1 MSDPR
6 TAAIGTTRPLPP
18 EMTDADYRLMVESV
32 RDYAIFMLDPD
43 GCIRSW
49 NAGAQ
54 RLKGYEP
61 ADVTGRHF
69 RLFYPPEQMTSGVP
83 ERMLHEALTHGRV
96 EDEGWRLRKDGTRF
110 WASVVV
116 TALFDEKGVH
126 RGFTKVTRDVT
137 ERREHEELLR
147 QSEERFRLMVE
158 GVRDYAIFMLD
169 TQGRIA
175 SWNLGAQ
182 INKGYTAEEILGR
195 HFSIFYPQEQLDRG
209 WPEYE
214 LEMALR
220 DGRFEDEGWRLRKDG
235 SRFWAHVVITPLY
248 DGQGDHYGYAKVT
261 RDMSSQRRIDT
272 LEQQERHLHQF
283 LAMLGHELRNPLAPI
298 ANAVAIMNMGEPP
311 NEAMRQTREILGRQ
325 VTHLCRLVDDLLD
338 VGRIVSGKVRLERG
352 PVKLQDVA
360 AAAVEAVTPEI
371 DRLRHTLRQ
380 DIATE
385 PLWVSGDRVR
395 LGQVLSNLLQNA
407 AKFTPDGGQVRLI
420 LRRRD
425 DDAELVVCDNGPG
438 IPREKLRHVFKL
450 FAQGEEDHASRQ
462 HGGLGIGLSL
472 VYQMVQQ
479 HGGDVS
485 AFSSG
490 EPGKGAEFV
499 VTLPLID
506 PP

>member
-1 MSDPR
+1 M
-6 TAAIGTTRPLPP
+6 GH
-18 EMTDADYRLMVESV
+18 
-32 RDYAIFMLDPD
+32 
-43 GCIRSW
+43 
-49 NAGAQ
+49 
-54 RLKGYEP
+54 LK
-61 ADVTGRHF
+61 
-69 RLFYPPEQMTSGVP
+69 
-83 ERMLHEALTHGRV
+83 
-96 EDEGWRLRKDGTRF
+96 
-110 WASVVV
+110 
-116 TALFDEKGVH
+116 
-126 RGFTKVTRDVT
+126 
-137 ERREHEELLR
+137 
-147 QSEERFRLMVE
+147 
-158 GVRDYAIFMLD
+158 
-169 TQGRIA
+169 
-175 SWNLGAQ
+175 
-182 INKGYTAEEILGR
+182 
-195 HFSIFYPQEQLDRG
+195 
-209 WPEYE
+209 
-214 LEMALR
+214 
-220 DGRFEDEGWRLRKDG
+220 
-235 SRFWAHVVITPLY
+235 
-248 DGQGDHYGYAKVT
+248 
-261 RDMSSQRRIDT
+261 
-272 LEQQERHLHQF
+272 
-283 LAMLGHELRNPLAPI
+283 
-298 ANAVAIMNMGEPP
+298 
-311 NEAMRQTREILGRQ
+311 
-325 VTHLCRLVDDLLD
+325 RLVDDLLD

>member
-1 MSDPR
+1 MS
-6 TAAIGTTRPLPP
+6 AIREPP
-18 EMTDADYRLMVESV
+18 PPVQPVTDADFRRMVDAVGDYAIFMLDAHGRVASWNRGAQLAKGYTAGEIIGRHFSVFYPQDRIDENWPEQELALAREHGRIEDEGWRIRKDGSRFWASVIITALYREDGSLRGYAKVTRDLTERRRHEELLRQSDERFRLMVESV
-32 RDYAIFMLDPD
+32 RDYAIFMLDP
-43 GCIRSW
+43 
-49 NAGAQ
+49 AGN
-54 RLKGYEP
+54 
-61 ADVTGRHF
+61 
-69 RLFYPPEQMTSGVP
+69 
-83 ERMLHEALTHGRV
+83 
-96 EDEGWRLRKDGTRF
+96 
-110 WASVVV
+110 
-116 TALFDEKGVH
+116 
-126 RGFTKVTRDVT
+126 
-137 ERREHEELLR
+137 
-147 QSEERFRLMVE
+147 
-158 GVRDYAIFMLD
+158 
-169 TQGRIA
+169 IA
-175 SWNLGAQ
+175 TWNLGAQ
-182 INKGYTAEEILGR
+182 LNKGYTTEEILGQ
-195 HFSIFYPQEQLDRG
+195 HFSVFYTPEDIARD
-209 WPEYE
+209 WPARE
-214 LEMALR
+214 LELALR
-220 DGRFEDEGWRLRKDG
+220 DGRFEDEGWRVRKDG
-235 SRFWAHVVITPLY
+235 SRFWANVVITALHDS
-248 DGQGDHYGYAKVT
+248 DGGHRGFAKVT
-261 RDMSSQRRIDT
+261 RDLTQQRRIDA
-272 LEQQERHLHQF
+272 LEDEGRQLTRF
-283 LAMLGHELRNPLAPI
+283 LAVLGHELRNPLSSI
-298 ANAVAIMNMGEPP
+298 ANVVSVMELEESSNPRIARVRG
-311 NEAMRQTREILGRQ
+311 ILQRQ
-325 VTHLCRLVDDLLD
+325 VGHLKRLVDDLLD

>member
-1 MSDPR
+1 MHPVSS
-6 TAAIGTTRPLPP
+6 ALRPVQAV
-18 EMTDADYRLMVESV
+18 TDADFHRMVDAVRDYAIFMLDANGRIVSWNQGAELNKGYRAEEIIGRHFSVFYPQDRIDENWPEQELALAREHGRIEDEGWRIRKDGSRFWASVIITALYRGDGSLRGYAKVTRDLTERRRHEELLRQSDERFRLMVESV
-32 RDYAIFMLDPD
+32 RDYAIFMLDP
-43 GCIRSW
+43 
-49 NAGAQ
+49 AGN
-54 RLKGYEP
+54 
-61 ADVTGRHF
+61 
-69 RLFYPPEQMTSGVP
+69 
-83 ERMLHEALTHGRV
+83 
-96 EDEGWRLRKDGTRF
+96 
-110 WASVVV
+110 
-116 TALFDEKGVH
+116 
-126 RGFTKVTRDVT
+126 
-137 ERREHEELLR
+137 
-147 QSEERFRLMVE
+147 
-158 GVRDYAIFMLD
+158 
-169 TQGRIA
+169 IA
-175 SWNLGAQ
+175 TWNLGAQ
-182 INKGYTAEEILGR
+182 LNKGYTTEEILGQ
-195 HFSIFYPQEQLDRG
+195 HFSVFYTPEDIARD
-209 WPEYE
+209 WPARE
-214 LEMALR
+214 LELALR
-220 DGRFEDEGWRLRKDG
+220 DGRFEDEGWRVRKDG
-235 SRFWAHVVITPLY
+235 SRFWANVVITALHDS
-248 DGQGDHYGYAKVT
+248 DGGHRGFAKVT
-261 RDMSSQRRIDT
+261 RDLTQQRRIDA
-272 LEQQERHLHQF
+272 LEDEGRQLTRF
-283 LAMLGHELRNPLAPI
+283 LAVLGHELRNPLSSI
-298 ANAVAIMNMGEPP
+298 ANVVSVMELEESSNPRIARVRG
-311 NEAMRQTREILGRQ
+311 ILQRQ
-325 VTHLCRLVDDLLD
+325 VGHLKRLVDDLLD

>member
-1 MSDPR
+1 MHPVSS
-6 TAAIGTTRPLPP
+6 ALPP
-18 EMTDADYRLMVESV
+18 VQAVTDADFHRMVDAVRDYAIFMLDANGRIVSWNQGAELNKGYRAEEIIGRHFSVFYPQDRIDENWPEQELALAREHGRIEDEGWRIRKDGSRFWASVIITALYRGDGSLRGYAKVTRDLTERRRHEELLRQSDERFRLMVESV
-32 RDYAIFMLDPD
+32 RDYAIFMLDP
-43 GCIRSW
+43 
-49 NAGAQ
+49 AGN
-54 RLKGYEP
+54 
-61 ADVTGRHF
+61 
-69 RLFYPPEQMTSGVP
+69 
-83 ERMLHEALTHGRV
+83 
-96 EDEGWRLRKDGTRF
+96 
-110 WASVVV
+110 
-116 TALFDEKGVH
+116 
-126 RGFTKVTRDVT
+126 
-137 ERREHEELLR
+137 
-147 QSEERFRLMVE
+147 
-158 GVRDYAIFMLD
+158 
-169 TQGRIA
+169 IA
-175 SWNLGAQ
+175 TWNLGAQ
-182 INKGYTAEEILGR
+182 LNKGYTTEEILGQ
-195 HFSIFYPQEQLDRG
+195 HFSVFYTPEDIARD
-209 WPEYE
+209 WPARE
-214 LEMALR
+214 LELALR
-220 DGRFEDEGWRLRKDG
+220 DGRFEDEGWRVRKDG
-235 SRFWAHVVITPLY
+235 SRFWANVVITALHDS
-248 DGQGDHYGYAKVT
+248 DGGHRGFAKVT
-261 RDMSSQRRIDT
+261 RDLTQQRRIDA
-272 LEQQERHLHQF
+272 LEDEGRQLTRF
-283 LAMLGHELRNPLAPI
+283 LAVLGHELRNPLSSI
-298 ANAVAIMNMGEPP
+298 ANVVSVMELEESSNPRIARVRG
-311 NEAMRQTREILGRQ
+311 ILQRQ
-325 VTHLCRLVDDLLD
+325 VGHLKRLVDDLLD

-407 AKFTPDGGQVRLI
+407 AKVTPDGGQVRLI

>member
-1 MSDPR
+1 MHPVSS
-6 TAAIGTTRPLPP
+6 ALRPVQAV
-18 EMTDADYRLMVESV
+18 TDADFHRMVDAVRDYAIFMLDANGRIVSWNQGAELNKGYRAEEIIGRHFSVFYPQDRIDENWPEQELALAREHGRIEDEGWRIRNDGSRFWASVIITALYREDGSLRGYAKVTRDLTERRRHEELLRQSDERFRLMVESV
-32 RDYAIFMLDPD
+32 RDYAIFMLDP
-43 GCIRSW
+43 
-49 NAGAQ
+49 AGN
-54 RLKGYEP
+54 
-61 ADVTGRHF
+61 
-69 RLFYPPEQMTSGVP
+69 
-83 ERMLHEALTHGRV
+83 
-96 EDEGWRLRKDGTRF
+96 
-110 WASVVV
+110 
-116 TALFDEKGVH
+116 
-126 RGFTKVTRDVT
+126 
-137 ERREHEELLR
+137 
-147 QSEERFRLMVE
+147 
-158 GVRDYAIFMLD
+158 
-169 TQGRIA
+169 IA
-175 SWNLGAQ
+175 TWNLGAQ
-182 INKGYTAEEILGR
+182 LNKGYTTEEILGQ
-195 HFSIFYPQEQLDRG
+195 HFSVFYTPEDIARD
-209 WPEYE
+209 WPARE
-214 LEMALR
+214 LELALR
-220 DGRFEDEGWRLRKDG
+220 DGRFEDEGWRVRKDG
-235 SRFWAHVVITPLY
+235 SRFWANVVITALHDS
-248 DGQGDHYGYAKVT
+248 DGGHRGFAKVT
-261 RDMSSQRRIDT
+261 RDLTQQRRIDA
-272 LEQQERHLHQF
+272 LEDEGRQLTRF
-283 LAMLGHELRNPLAPI
+283 LAVLGHELRNPLSSI
-298 ANAVAIMNMGEPP
+298 ANVVSVMELEESSNPRIARVRG
-311 NEAMRQTREILGRQ
+311 ILQRQ
-325 VTHLCRLVDDLLD
+325 VGHLKRLVDDLLD

>member
-1 MSDPR
+1 MHPVSS
-6 TAAIGTTRPLPP
+6 ALPP
-18 EMTDADYRLMVESV
+18 VQAVTDADFHRMVDAVRDYAIFMLDANGRIVSWNQGAELNKGYRAEEIIGRHFSVFYPQDRIDENWPEQELALAREHGRIEDEGWRIRKDGSRFWASVIITALYREDGSLRGYAKVTRDLTERRRHEELLRQSDERFRLMVESV
-32 RDYAIFMLDPD
+32 RDYAIFMLDP
-43 GCIRSW
+43 
-49 NAGAQ
+49 AGN
-54 RLKGYEP
+54 
-61 ADVTGRHF
+61 
-69 RLFYPPEQMTSGVP
+69 
-83 ERMLHEALTHGRV
+83 
-96 EDEGWRLRKDGTRF
+96 
-110 WASVVV
+110 
-116 TALFDEKGVH
+116 
-126 RGFTKVTRDVT
+126 
-137 ERREHEELLR
+137 
-147 QSEERFRLMVE
+147 
-158 GVRDYAIFMLD
+158 
-169 TQGRIA
+169 IA
-175 SWNLGAQ
+175 TWNLGAQ
-182 INKGYTAEEILGR
+182 LNKGYTTEEILGQ
-195 HFSIFYPQEQLDRG
+195 HFSVFYTPEDIARD
-209 WPEYE
+209 WPARE
-214 LEMALR
+214 LELALR
-220 DGRFEDEGWRLRKDG
+220 DGRFEDEGWRVRKDG
-235 SRFWAHVVITPLY
+235 SRFWANVVITALHDS
-248 DGQGDHYGYAKVT
+248 DGGHRGFAKVT
-261 RDMSSQRRIDT
+261 RDLTQQRRIDA
-272 LEQQERHLHQF
+272 LEDEGRQLTRF
-283 LAMLGHELRNPLAPI
+283 LAVLGHELRNPLSSI
-298 ANAVAIMNMGEPP
+298 ANVVSVMELEESSNPRIARVRG
-311 NEAMRQTREILGRQ
+311 ILQRQ
-325 VTHLCRLVDDLLD
+325 VGHLKRLVDDLLD

-360 AAAVEAVTPEI
+360 AAAVEAVTPAI

>member
-1 MSDPR
+1 MHPVSS
-6 TAAIGTTRPLPP
+6 ALPP
-18 EMTDADYRLMVESV
+18 VQAVTDADFHRMVDAVRDYAIFMLDANGRIVSWNQGAELNKGYRAEEIIGRHFSVFYPQDRIDENWPEQELALAREHGRIEDEGWRIRKDGSRFWASVIITALYREDGSLRGYAKVTRDLTERRRHEELLRQSDERFRLMVESV
-32 RDYAIFMLDPD
+32 RDYAIFMLDP
-43 GCIRSW
+43 
-49 NAGAQ
+49 AGN
-54 RLKGYEP
+54 
-61 ADVTGRHF
+61 
-69 RLFYPPEQMTSGVP
+69 
-83 ERMLHEALTHGRV
+83 
-96 EDEGWRLRKDGTRF
+96 
-110 WASVVV
+110 
-116 TALFDEKGVH
+116 
-126 RGFTKVTRDVT
+126 
-137 ERREHEELLR
+137 
-147 QSEERFRLMVE
+147 
-158 GVRDYAIFMLD
+158 
-169 TQGRIA
+169 IA
-175 SWNLGAQ
+175 TWNLGAQ
-182 INKGYTAEEILGR
+182 LNKGYTTEEILGQ
-195 HFSIFYPQEQLDRG
+195 HFSVFYTPEDIARD
-209 WPEYE
+209 WPARE
-214 LEMALR
+214 LELALR
-220 DGRFEDEGWRLRKDG
+220 DGRFEDEGWRVRKDG
-235 SRFWAHVVITPLY
+235 SRFWANVVITALHDS
-248 DGQGDHYGYAKVT
+248 DGGHRGFAKVT
-261 RDMSSQRRIDT
+261 RDLTQQRRIDA
-272 LEQQERHLHQF
+272 LEDEGRQLTRF
-283 LAMLGHELRNPLAPI
+283 LAVLGHELRNPLSSI
-298 ANAVAIMNMGEPP
+298 ANVVSVMELEESSNPRIARVRG
-311 NEAMRQTREILGRQ
+311 ILQRQ
-325 VTHLCRLVDDLLD
+325 VGHPKRLVDDLLD

>member
-126 RGFTKVTRDVT
+126 RG
-137 ERREHEELLR
+137 
-147 QSEERFRLMVE
+147 
-158 GVRDYAIFMLD
+158 
-169 TQGRIA
+169 
-175 SWNLGAQ
+175 
-182 INKGYTAEEILGR
+182 YT
-195 HFSIFYPQEQLDRG
+195 
-209 WPEYE
+209 
-214 LEMALR
+214 
-220 DGRFEDEGWRLRKDG
+220 
-235 SRFWAHVVITPLY
+235 
-248 DGQGDHYGYAKVT
+248 KVT

-338 VGRIVSGKVRLERG
+338 VGRIVSGKVHLDMQLVALQ
-352 PVKLQDVA
+352 PVVHE
-360 AAAVEAVTPEI
+360 AVEAHAPAIASRV
-371 DRLRHTLRQ
+371 HTLVLEL
-380 DIATE
+380 DDT
-385 PLWVSGDRVR
+385 PVWVSGDRVR
-395 LGQVLSNLLQNA
+395 LVQVLSNLLHNA
-407 AKFTPDGGQVRLI
+407 VKFTPDGGRITVG
-420 LRRRD
+420 LRRTG
-425 DDAELVVCDNGPG
+425 DAVELSVADNGPG
-438 IPREKLRHVFKL
+438 IAPENLQYVFKL
-450 FAQGEEDHASRQ
+450 FAQDEHNPSRV

-472 VYQMVQQ
+472 VHQMVHQ
-479 HGGDVS
+479 HGGS
-485 AFSSG
+485 IGAFSTG
-490 EPGKGAEFV
+490 EPGRGAEFV
-499 VTLPLID
+499 ITLPTV
-506 PP
+506 PPPVDAG

>member
-1 MSDPR
+1 MHPVSS
-6 TAAIGTTRPLPP
+6 ALPP
-18 EMTDADYRLMVESV
+18 VQAVTDADFHRMVDAVRDYAIFMLDANGRIVSWNQGAELNKGYRAEEIIGRHFSVFYPQDRIDENWPEQELALAREHGRIEDEGWRIRKDGSRFWASVIITALYREDGSLRGYAKVTRDLTERRRHEELLRQSDERFRLMVESV
-32 RDYAIFMLDPD
+32 RDYAIFMLDP
-43 GCIRSW
+43 
-49 NAGAQ
+49 AGN
-54 RLKGYEP
+54 
-61 ADVTGRHF
+61 
-69 RLFYPPEQMTSGVP
+69 
-83 ERMLHEALTHGRV
+83 
-96 EDEGWRLRKDGTRF
+96 
-110 WASVVV
+110 
-116 TALFDEKGVH
+116 
-126 RGFTKVTRDVT
+126 
-137 ERREHEELLR
+137 
-147 QSEERFRLMVE
+147 
-158 GVRDYAIFMLD
+158 
-169 TQGRIA
+169 IA
-175 SWNLGAQ
+175 TWNLGAQ
-182 INKGYTAEEILGR
+182 LNKGYTTEEILGQ
-195 HFSIFYPQEQLDRG
+195 HFSVFYTPEDIARD
-209 WPEYE
+209 WPARE
-214 LEMALR
+214 LELALR
-220 DGRFEDEGWRLRKDG
+220 DGRFEDEGWRVRKDG
-235 SRFWAHVVITPLY
+235 SRFWANVVITALHDS
-248 DGQGDHYGYAKVT
+248 DGGHRGFAKVT
-261 RDMSSQRRIDT
+261 RDLTQQRRIDA
-272 LEQQERHLHQF
+272 LEDEGRQLTRF
-283 LAMLGHELRNPLAPI
+283 LAVLGHELRNPLSSI
-298 ANAVAIMNMGEPP
+298 AHVVSVMELEESSNPRIARVRG
-311 NEAMRQTREILGRQ
+311 ILQRQ
-325 VTHLCRLVDDLLD
+325 VGHLKRLVDDLLD

>member
-1 MSDPR
+1 MHPVSS
-6 TAAIGTTRPLPP
+6 ALPP
-18 EMTDADYRLMVESV
+18 VQAVTDADFHRMVDAVRDYAIFMLDANGRIVSWNQGAELNKGYRAEEIIGRHFSVFYPQDRIDENWPEQELALAREHGRIEDEGWRIRKDGSRFWASVIITALYREDGSLRGYAKVTRDLTERRRHEELLRQSDERFRLMVESV
-32 RDYAIFMLDPD
+32 RDYAIFMLDP
-43 GCIRSW
+43 
-49 NAGAQ
+49 AGN
-54 RLKGYEP
+54 
-61 ADVTGRHF
+61 
-69 RLFYPPEQMTSGVP
+69 
-83 ERMLHEALTHGRV
+83 
-96 EDEGWRLRKDGTRF
+96 
-110 WASVVV
+110 
-116 TALFDEKGVH
+116 
-126 RGFTKVTRDVT
+126 
-137 ERREHEELLR
+137 
-147 QSEERFRLMVE
+147 
-158 GVRDYAIFMLD
+158 
-169 TQGRIA
+169 IA
-175 SWNLGAQ
+175 TWNLGAQ
-182 INKGYTAEEILGR
+182 LNKGYTTEEILGQ
-195 HFSIFYPQEQLDRG
+195 HFSVFYTPEDIARD
-209 WPEYE
+209 WPARE
-214 LEMALR
+214 LELALR
-220 DGRFEDEGWRLRKDG
+220 DGRFEDEGWRVRKDG
-235 SRFWAHVVITPLY
+235 SRFWANVVITALHDS
-248 DGQGDHYGYAKVT
+248 DGGHRGFAKVT
-261 RDMSSQRRIDT
+261 RDLTQQRRIDA
-272 LEQQERHLHQF
+272 LEDEGRQLTRF
-283 LAMLGHELRNPLAPI
+283 LAVLGHELRNPLSSI
-298 ANAVAIMNMGEPP
+298 ANVVSVMELEESSNPRIARVRG
-311 NEAMRQTREILGRQ
+311 ILQRQ
-325 VTHLCRLVDDLLD
+325 VGHLKRLVDDLLD

>member
-1 MSDPR
+1 MHPVSS
-6 TAAIGTTRPLPP
+6 ALPP
-18 EMTDADYRLMVESV
+18 VQAVTDADFHRMVDAVRDYAIFMLDANGRIVSWNQGAELNKGYRAEEIIGRHFSVFYPQDRIDENWPEQELALAREHVRIEDEGWRIRKDGSRFWASVIITALYREDGSLRGYAKVTRDLTERRRHEELLRQSDERFRLMVESV
-32 RDYAIFMLDPD
+32 RDYAIFMLDP
-43 GCIRSW
+43 
-49 NAGAQ
+49 AGN
-54 RLKGYEP
+54 
-61 ADVTGRHF
+61 
-69 RLFYPPEQMTSGVP
+69 
-83 ERMLHEALTHGRV
+83 
-96 EDEGWRLRKDGTRF
+96 
-110 WASVVV
+110 
-116 TALFDEKGVH
+116 
-126 RGFTKVTRDVT
+126 
-137 ERREHEELLR
+137 
-147 QSEERFRLMVE
+147 
-158 GVRDYAIFMLD
+158 
-169 TQGRIA
+169 IA
-175 SWNLGAQ
+175 TWNLGAQ
-182 INKGYTAEEILGR
+182 LNKGYTTEEILGQ
-195 HFSIFYPQEQLDRG
+195 HFSVFYTPEDIARD
-209 WPEYE
+209 WPARE
-214 LEMALR
+214 LELALR
-220 DGRFEDEGWRLRKDG
+220 DGRFEDEGWRVRKDG
-235 SRFWAHVVITPLY
+235 SRFWANVVITALHDS
-248 DGQGDHYGYAKVT
+248 DGGHRGFAKVT
-261 RDMSSQRRIDT
+261 RDLTQQRRIDA
-272 LEQQERHLHQF
+272 LEDEGRQLTRF
-283 LAMLGHELRNPLAPI
+283 LAVLGHELRNPLSSI
-298 ANAVAIMNMGEPP
+298 ANVVSVMELEESSNPRIARVRG
-311 NEAMRQTREILGRQ
+311 ILQRQ
-325 VTHLCRLVDDLLD
+325 VGHLKRLVDDLLD

>member
-1 MSDPR
+1 MHPVSS
-6 TAAIGTTRPLPP
+6 ALRPVQAV
-18 EMTDADYRLMVESV
+18 TDADFHRMVDAVRDYAIFMLDANGRIVSWNQGAELNKGYRAEEIIGRHFSVFYPQDRIDENWPEQELALAREHGRIEDEGWRIRKDGSRFWASVIITALYREDGSLRGYAKVTRDLTERRRHEELLRQSDERFRLMVESV
-32 RDYAIFMLDPD
+32 RDYAIFMLDP
-43 GCIRSW
+43 
-49 NAGAQ
+49 AGN
-54 RLKGYEP
+54 
-61 ADVTGRHF
+61 
-69 RLFYPPEQMTSGVP
+69 
-83 ERMLHEALTHGRV
+83 
-96 EDEGWRLRKDGTRF
+96 
-110 WASVVV
+110 
-116 TALFDEKGVH
+116 
-126 RGFTKVTRDVT
+126 
-137 ERREHEELLR
+137 
-147 QSEERFRLMVE
+147 
-158 GVRDYAIFMLD
+158 
-169 TQGRIA
+169 IA
-175 SWNLGAQ
+175 TWNLGAQ
-182 INKGYTAEEILGR
+182 LNKGYTTEEILGQ
-195 HFSIFYPQEQLDRG
+195 HFSVFYTPEDIARD
-209 WPEYE
+209 WPARE
-214 LEMALR
+214 LELALR
-220 DGRFEDEGWRLRKDG
+220 DGRFEDEGWRVRKDG
-235 SRFWAHVVITPLY
+235 SRFWANVVITALHDS
-248 DGQGDHYGYAKVT
+248 DGGHRGFAKVT
-261 RDMSSQRRIDT
+261 RDLTQQRRIDA
-272 LEQQERHLHQF
+272 LEDEGRQLTRF
-283 LAMLGHELRNPLAPI
+283 LAVLGHELRNPLSSI
-298 ANAVAIMNMGEPP
+298 ANVVSVMELEESSNPRIARVRG
-311 NEAMRQTREILGRQ
+311 ILQRQ
-325 VTHLCRLVDDLLD
+325 VGHLKRLVDDLLD

-360 AAAVEAVTPEI
+360 AAAVEAVTPEF
-371 DRLRHTLRQ
+371 DRLRHPLRQ

>member
-1 MSDPR
+1 MHPVSS
-6 TAAIGTTRPLPP
+6 ALRPVQAV
-18 EMTDADYRLMVESV
+18 TDADFHRMVDAVRDYAIFMLDANGRIVSWNQGAELNKGYRAEEIIGRHFSVFYPQDRIDENWPEQELALAREHGRIEDEGWRIRKDGSRFWASVIITALYREDGSLRGYAKVTRDLTERRRHEELLRQSDERFRLMVESV
-32 RDYAIFMLDPD
+32 RDYAIFMLDP
-43 GCIRSW
+43 
-49 NAGAQ
+49 AGN
-54 RLKGYEP
+54 
-61 ADVTGRHF
+61 
-69 RLFYPPEQMTSGVP
+69 
-83 ERMLHEALTHGRV
+83 
-96 EDEGWRLRKDGTRF
+96 
-110 WASVVV
+110 
-116 TALFDEKGVH
+116 
-126 RGFTKVTRDVT
+126 
-137 ERREHEELLR
+137 
-147 QSEERFRLMVE
+147 
-158 GVRDYAIFMLD
+158 
-169 TQGRIA
+169 IA
-175 SWNLGAQ
+175 TWNLGAQ
-182 INKGYTAEEILGR
+182 LNKGYTTEEILGQ
-195 HFSIFYPQEQLDRG
+195 HFSVFYTPEDIARD
-209 WPEYE
+209 WPARE
-214 LEMALR
+214 LELALR
-220 DGRFEDEGWRLRKDG
+220 DGRFEDEGWRVRKDG
-235 SRFWAHVVITPLY
+235 SRFWANVVITALHDS
-248 DGQGDHYGYAKVT
+248 DGGHRGFAKVT
-261 RDMSSQRRIDT
+261 RDLTQQRRIDA
-272 LEQQERHLHQF
+272 LEDEGRQLTRF
-283 LAMLGHELRNPLAPI
+283 LAVLGHELRNPLSSI
-298 ANAVAIMNMGEPP
+298 ANVVSVMELEESSNPRIARVRG
-311 NEAMRQTREILGRQ
+311 ILQRQ
-325 VTHLCRLVDDLLD
+325 VGHLKRLVDDLLD

>member
-1 MSDPR
+1 MHPVSS
-6 TAAIGTTRPLPP
+6 ALRPVQAV
-18 EMTDADYRLMVESV
+18 TDADFHRMVDAVRDYAIFMLDANGRIVSWNQGAELNKGYRAEEIIGRHFSVFYPQDRIDENWPEQELALAREHGRIEDEGWRIRKDGSRFWASVIITALYREDGSLRGYAKVTRDLTERRRHEELLRQSDERFRLMVESV
-32 RDYAIFMLDPD
+32 RDYAIFMLDP
-43 GCIRSW
+43 
-49 NAGAQ
+49 AGN
-54 RLKGYEP
+54 
-61 ADVTGRHF
+61 
-69 RLFYPPEQMTSGVP
+69 
-83 ERMLHEALTHGRV
+83 
-96 EDEGWRLRKDGTRF
+96 
-110 WASVVV
+110 
-116 TALFDEKGVH
+116 
-126 RGFTKVTRDVT
+126 
-137 ERREHEELLR
+137 
-147 QSEERFRLMVE
+147 
-158 GVRDYAIFMLD
+158 
-169 TQGRIA
+169 IA
-175 SWNLGAQ
+175 TWNLGAQ
-182 INKGYTAEEILGR
+182 LNKGYTTEEILGQ
-195 HFSIFYPQEQLDRG
+195 HFSVFYTPEDIARD
-209 WPEYE
+209 WPARE
-214 LEMALR
+214 LELALR
-220 DGRFEDEGWRLRKDG
+220 DGRFEDEGWRVRKDG
-235 SRFWAHVVITPLY
+235 SRFWANVVITALHDS
-248 DGQGDHYGYAKVT
+248 DGGHRGFAKVT
-261 RDMSSQRRIDT
+261 RDLTQQRRIDA
-272 LEQQERHLHQF
+272 LEDEGRQLTRF
-283 LAMLGHELRNPLAPI
+283 LAVLGHELRNPLSSI
-298 ANAVAIMNMGEPP
+298 ANVVSVMELEESSNPRIARVRG
-311 NEAMRQTREILGRQ
+311 ILQRQ
-325 VTHLCRLVDDLLD
+325 VGHLKRLVDDLLD
-338 VGRIVSGKVRLERG
+338 VGRIVSGKVRLARG

>member
-1 MSDPR
+1 MHPVSS
-6 TAAIGTTRPLPP
+6 ALRPVQAV
-18 EMTDADYRLMVESV
+18 TDADFHRMVDAVRDYAIFMLDANGRIVSWNQGAELNKGYRAEEIIGRHFSVFYPQDRIDENWPEQELALAREHGRIEDEGWRIRKDGSRFWASVIITALYREDGSLRGYAKVTRDLTERRRHEELLRQSDERFRLMVESV
-32 RDYAIFMLDPD
+32 RDYAIFMLDP
-43 GCIRSW
+43 
-49 NAGAQ
+49 AGN
-54 RLKGYEP
+54 
-61 ADVTGRHF
+61 
-69 RLFYPPEQMTSGVP
+69 
-83 ERMLHEALTHGRV
+83 
-96 EDEGWRLRKDGTRF
+96 
-110 WASVVV
+110 
-116 TALFDEKGVH
+116 
-126 RGFTKVTRDVT
+126 
-137 ERREHEELLR
+137 
-147 QSEERFRLMVE
+147 
-158 GVRDYAIFMLD
+158 
-169 TQGRIA
+169 IA
-175 SWNLGAQ
+175 TWNLGAQ
-182 INKGYTAEEILGR
+182 LNKGYTTEEILGQ
-195 HFSIFYPQEQLDRG
+195 HFSVFYTPEDIARD
-209 WPEYE
+209 WPARE
-214 LEMALR
+214 LELALR
-220 DGRFEDEGWRLRKDG
+220 DGRFEDEGWRVRKDG
-235 SRFWAHVVITPLY
+235 SRFWANVVITALHDS
-248 DGQGDHYGYAKVT
+248 DGGHRGFAKVT
-261 RDMSSQRRIDT
+261 RDLTQQRRIDA
-272 LEQQERHLHQF
+272 LEDEGRQLTRF
-283 LAMLGHELRNPLAPI
+283 LAVLGHELRNPLSSI
-298 ANAVAIMNMGEPP
+298 ANVVSVMELEESSNPRIARVRG
-311 NEAMRQTREILGRQ
+311 ILQRQ
-325 VTHLCRLVDDLLD
+325 VGHHKRLVDDLLD

>member
-1 MSDPR
+1 MHPVSS
-6 TAAIGTTRPLPP
+6 ALPP
-18 EMTDADYRLMVESV
+18 VQAVTDADFHRMVDAVRDYAIFMLDANGRIVSWNQGAELNKGYRAEEIIGRHFSVFYPQDRIDENWPEQELALAREHGRIEDEGWRIRKDGSRFWASVIITALYREDGSLRGYAKVTRDLTERRRHEELLRQSDERFRLMVESV
-32 RDYAIFMLDPD
+32 RDYAIFMLDP
-43 GCIRSW
+43 
-49 NAGAQ
+49 AGN
-54 RLKGYEP
+54 
-61 ADVTGRHF
+61 
-69 RLFYPPEQMTSGVP
+69 
-83 ERMLHEALTHGRV
+83 
-96 EDEGWRLRKDGTRF
+96 
-110 WASVVV
+110 
-116 TALFDEKGVH
+116 
-126 RGFTKVTRDVT
+126 
-137 ERREHEELLR
+137 
-147 QSEERFRLMVE
+147 
-158 GVRDYAIFMLD
+158 
-169 TQGRIA
+169 IA
-175 SWNLGAQ
+175 TWNLGAQ
-182 INKGYTAEEILGR
+182 LNKGYTTEEILGQ
-195 HFSIFYPQEQLDRG
+195 HFSVFYTPEDIARD
-209 WPEYE
+209 WPARE
-214 LEMALR
+214 LELALR
-220 DGRFEDEGWRLRKDG
+220 DGRFEDEGWRVRKDG
-235 SRFWAHVVITPLY
+235 SRFWANVVITALHDS
-248 DGQGDHYGYAKVT
+248 DGGHRGFAKVT
-261 RDMSSQRRIDT
+261 RDLTQQRRIDA
-272 LEQQERHLHQF
+272 LEDEGRQLTRF
-283 LAMLGHELRNPLAPI
+283 LAVLGHELRNPLSSI
-298 ANAVAIMNMGEPP
+298 ANVVSVMELEESSNPRIARVRG
-311 NEAMRQTREILGRQ
+311 ILQRQ
-325 VTHLCRLVDDLLD
+325 VGHLKRLVDDLLD

-352 PVKLQDVA
+352 PVILQDVA

>member
-1 MSDPR
+1 MHPVSS
-6 TAAIGTTRPLPP
+6 ALPP
-18 EMTDADYRLMVESV
+18 VQAVTDADFHRMVDAVRDYAIFMLDANGRIVSWNQGAELNKGYRAEEIIGRHFSVFYPQDRIDENWPEQELALAREHGRIEDEGWRIRKDGSRFWASVIITALYRGDGSLRGYAKVTRDLTERRRHEELLRQSDERFRLMVESV
-32 RDYAIFMLDPD
+32 RDYAIFMLDP
-43 GCIRSW
+43 
-49 NAGAQ
+49 AGN
-54 RLKGYEP
+54 
-61 ADVTGRHF
+61 
-69 RLFYPPEQMTSGVP
+69 
-83 ERMLHEALTHGRV
+83 
-96 EDEGWRLRKDGTRF
+96 
-110 WASVVV
+110 
-116 TALFDEKGVH
+116 
-126 RGFTKVTRDVT
+126 
-137 ERREHEELLR
+137 
-147 QSEERFRLMVE
+147 
-158 GVRDYAIFMLD
+158 
-169 TQGRIA
+169 IA
-175 SWNLGAQ
+175 TWNLGAQ
-182 INKGYTAEEILGR
+182 LNKGYTTEEILGQ
-195 HFSIFYPQEQLDRG
+195 HFSVFYTPEDIARD
-209 WPEYE
+209 WPARE
-214 LEMALR
+214 LELALR
-220 DGRFEDEGWRLRKDG
+220 DGRFEDEGWRVRKDG
-235 SRFWAHVVITPLY
+235 SRFWANVVITALHDS
-248 DGQGDHYGYAKVT
+248 DGGHRGFAKVT
-261 RDMSSQRRIDT
+261 RDLTQQRRIDA
-272 LEQQERHLHQF
+272 LEDEGRQLTRF
-283 LAMLGHELRNPLAPI
+283 LAVLGHELRNPLSSI
-298 ANAVAIMNMGEPP
+298 ANVVSVMELEESSNPRIARVRG
-311 NEAMRQTREILGRQ
+311 ILQRQ
-325 VTHLCRLVDDLLD
+325 VGHLKRLVDDLLD